1 MKLIAALL
9 MLSLPAAAAT
19 SARFS
24 VGVTV
29 VRSVTVSARA
39 NAGGVSFQS
48 RGEQPGQVKIAPPD
62 AAGDVVVTL
71 LY

>member
-9 MLSLPAAAAT
+9 MLSLPAAAA
-19 SARFS
+19 RFS

-29 VRSVTVSARA
+29 VRSASVSARMSS
-39 NAGGVSFQS
+39 GGVSVQT
-48 RGEQPGQVKIAPPD
+48 RGAAPAQVQVAPPD
-62 AAGDVVVTL
+62 AAGDVMVTL

>member
-1 MKLIAALL
+1 MKLLAALL
-9 MLSLPAAAAT
+9 LLSLPAAAA
-19 SARFS
+19 RFG

-29 VRSVTVSARA
+29 VRSATVSARY
-39 NAGGVSFQS
+39 AGGSVSVS
-48 RGEQPGQVKIAPPD
+48 ARGQAPAQVQVAPPN